1 MSADPAP
8 LRRVAIAGD
17 PTRPADAALAWV
29 LEQAWALLETG
40 CADPAHGCHW
50 PVLATVALD
59 GSADART
66 VVLRAVDTGARELAV
81 HSDARAGKLAQLRA
95 NPRACLVFHDG
106 PGRTQLRASGP
117 IGIHAGDET
126 AMQAWAALR
135 PQSRSLY
142 DGFARFA
149 LLRLRITT
157 LDWLLL
163 DPAGHRRARFR
174 WADGAGYRDGNGDG
188 DGEGRGTGRNLQDSR
203 PVCEAAW
210 IEP

>member
-1 MSADPAP
+1 
-8 LRRVAIAGD
+8 V
-17 PTRPADAALAWV
+17 LA
-29 LEQAWALLETG
+29 QAWSLLETG

-66 VVLRAVDTGARELAV
+66 VVLRAVDRGARELSV

-95 NPRACLVFHDG
+95 NAQACLVFHE
-106 PGRTQLRASGP
+106 PSARTQLRASGP
-117 IGIHAGDET
+117 MRIHEGDE
-126 AMQAWAALR
+126 AAAQAWAALR

-149 LLRLRITT
+149 LLRLQVVA

-174 WADGAGYRDGNGDG
+174 WAAVA
-188 DGEGRGTGRNLQDSR
+188 GEGDD
-203 PVCEAAW
+203 PVREAAW
-210 IEP
+210 VEP

>member
-1 MSADPAP
+1 MNTPPPPAQPAATGGLPGSLHDPA
-8 LRRVAIAGD
+8 LA
-17 PTRPADAALAWV
+17 TALA
-29 LEQAWALLETG
+29 QAWALLERG

-66 VVLRAVDTGARELAV
+66 VVLRAVDAGARALAV

-95 NPRACLVFHDG
+95 EPRACLVFHDAVA
-106 PGRTQLRASGP
+106 RTQLRASGP
-117 IGIHAGDET
+117 IRIHQGDDD
-126 AMQAWAALR
+126 ADRAWSALR
-135 PQSRSLY
+135 PQSRALY

-149 LLRLRITT
+149 LLRLRVTD

-163 DPAGHRRARFR
+163 DPSGHRRARFR
-174 WADGAGYRDGNGDG
+174 WADAGGQPPGSG
-188 DGEGRGTGRNLQDSR
+188 PPAACPQ
-203 PVCEAAW
+203 PVEAAW